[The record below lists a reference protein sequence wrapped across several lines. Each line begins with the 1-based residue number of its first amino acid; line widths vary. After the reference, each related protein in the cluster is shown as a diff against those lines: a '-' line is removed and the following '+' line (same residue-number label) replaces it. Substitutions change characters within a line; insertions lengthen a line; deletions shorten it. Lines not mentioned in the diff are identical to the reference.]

1 MNPHVLMQPSLDPQ
15 THKREANS
23 KVSIGGVSYPDL
35 YPSSLQPLPSEQGN
49 MSRQISAGS
58 QRNAQ
63 SPFNHYSASSSSSWL
78 HSGSKSSSKMS
89 NFGGRTTLS
98 LCGDHKSGTCG
109 TGIQAA
115 PRRYSIQGVHV
126 DPKLLEPFHV
136 SISPEIQKV
145 KCKEMEQMKSLNSK
159 FAGFIDKVQ
168 CLEQKNQLLETK
180 WAFLQQQTKP
190 PTENLERLFEQ
201 YIASLKKE
209 LEYVQYEKENL
220 QSDRESAKA
229 QTADF
234 KCKYEEKVKQHAAA
248 EKEIIE
254 LRKVVDFIFSNN
266 AELER
271 KISLLDRE
279 IKFLKCVYKK
289 EKEQLDKQD
298 QDVDVV
304 VKMDNSRNLDMDNII
319 ATVRKEY
326 EEIMQRS
333 KAEADKFYQNKYEEA
348 QSKSSSYK
356 WDLKN
361 REQQIS
367 ELIQQVEKVQ
377 CELQSLQKEN
387 EELKKT
393 VCEAAKGG
401 EQAFKEGQQ
410 KYAEL
415 VKALQNGKDE
425 LASLVRD
432 YQELLNV
439 KIVLDIEI
447 AAYKSLLEGEE
458 ERISR
463 DSSSSI
469 SISVTNSPCSSQ
481 RAAKQGKE
489 CSEKAGGSCQ
499 CKPAGTKISI
509 SSDSKTKCQSEKSS
523 KVCKWSTNTK

>member
-1 MNPHVLMQPSLDPQ
+1 IL
-15 THKREANS
+15 
-23 KVSIGGVSYPDL
+23 KVK
-35 YPSSLQPLPSEQGN
+35 SSEPGNLKGTNEKPLPSEQGN

-63 SPFNHYSASSSSSWL
+63 SHFNHYSASSSSSWF
-78 HSGSKSSSKMS
+78 HSGSKSSRNMS

-109 TGIQAA
+109 SGIQGV
-115 PRRYSIQGVHV
+115 PRRYSIQGIHV

-168 CLEQKNQLLETK
+168 RLEQKNQLLETK

-190 PTENLERLFEQ
+190 PTESLECMFEQ

-209 LEYVQYEKENL
+209 LEYLQYEKENL
-220 QSDRESAKA
+220 QNDRESAKA
-229 QTADF
+229 QTADC
-234 KCKYEEKVKQHAAA
+234 KCKYEEKVKQHVAA

-254 LRKVVDFIFSNN
+254 LRKDVDYIFSNN

-271 KISLLDRE
+271 KVSLLDRE

-319 ATVRKEY
+319 AMVRKQY

-377 CELQSLQKEN
+377 GEIQSLQKEN

-393 VCEAAKGG
+393 ICEAAKGG
-401 EQAFKEGQQ
+401 EQASKEGQQ

-432 YQELLNV
+432 YQKVLNV

-447 AAYKSLLEGEE
+447 AAYKCLLEGEE
-458 ERISR
+458 ESC
-463 DSSSSI
+463 DQLPMQFS
-469 SISVTNSPCSSQ
+469 
-481 RAAKQGKE
+481 E
-489 CSEKAGGSCQ
+489 CS
-499 CKPAGTKISI
+499 
-509 SSDSKTKCQSEKSS
+509 KTRKEMQ
-523 KVCKWSTNTK
+523 

>member
-1 MNPHVLMQPSLDPQ
+1 
-15 THKREANS
+15 
-23 KVSIGGVSYPDL
+23 
-35 YPSSLQPLPSEQGN
+35 
-49 MSRQISAGS
+49 
-58 QRNAQ
+58 
-63 SPFNHYSASSSSSWL
+63 
-78 HSGSKSSSKMS
+78 
-89 NFGGRTTLS
+89 
-98 LCGDHKSGTCG
+98 
-109 TGIQAA
+109 
-115 PRRYSIQGVHV
+115 
-126 DPKLLEPFHV
+126 
-136 SISPEIQKV
+136 
-145 KCKEMEQMKSLNSK
+145 
-159 FAGFIDKVQ
+159 
-168 CLEQKNQLLETK
+168 
-180 WAFLQQQTKP
+180 
-190 PTENLERLFEQ
+190 
-201 YIASLKKE
+201 
-209 LEYVQYEKENL
+209 
-220 QSDRESAKA
+220 
-229 QTADF
+229 
-234 KCKYEEKVKQHAAA
+234 
-248 EKEIIE
+248 
-254 LRKVVDFIFSNN
+254 
-266 AELER
+266 
-271 KISLLDRE
+271 
-279 IKFLKCVYKK
+279 
-289 EKEQLDKQD
+289 
-298 QDVDVV
+298 
-304 VKMDNSRNLDMDNII
+304 MDNSRNLDMDNII